1 MYINHLE
8 CILSATLD
16 VSKETL
22 HLLCERIIRL
32 QLQIG
37 VVNFLILTV
46 NHFNRDGIQNVSN
59 QTFRE
64 MYRHC
69 HHILKYSRKKTKKIK
84 NLKGSS

>member
-1 MYINHLE
+1 MCIMYINHLE

-22 HLLCERIIRL
+22 HLLCEGIIRL

-46 NHFNRDGIQNVSN
+46 NNFNRDGI
-59 QTFRE
+59 
-64 MYRHC
+64 
-69 HHILKYSRKKTKKIK
+69 
-84 NLKGSS
+84 

>member
-1 MYINHLE
+1 MCIMYINHLE

-16 VSKETL
+16 VNKETL

-46 NHFNRDGIQNVSN
+46 NHFNRDGI
-59 QTFRE
+59 
-64 MYRHC
+64 
-69 HHILKYSRKKTKKIK
+69 
-84 NLKGSS
+84 